1 MIMKKLIA
9 KKESSPNMHINP
21 HSNDLQFHPLT
32 SRSNLRTN
40 MYKSLRNRSLA
51 AAGLAITAC
60 FVPASSQAMQLTYEI
75 RVNPVGT
82 SAGVTIAPDFKS
94 AVANAPGDVI
104 ALSLFAILNNA
115 NGNNADDGL
124 TQTNGSFTSNNGGLQ
139 GNLRGDTNFV
149 AGGNTQQNNV
159 AGFQAGVSQSGFS
172 FNNIDGDGD
181 LDVGSLVQTGSFN
194 PAPWFIAVGGT
205 GAGGTTFG
213 TGATTSATTLLI
225 GATTFTLGASAL
237 ANQSTLV
244 NYVPRIKTDGTI
256 GQRNLH
262 KFVLDGAIVS
272 LAGNDAN
279 LAVGTPV
286 TLSLIPEPSAF
297 GMVLLGAMGLVGFRR
312 YGGKRR

>member
-1 MIMKKLIA
+1 MKKVIA
-9 KKESSPNMHINP
+9 KKESSPNMHTIP
-21 HSNDLQFHPLT
+21 HSSDLQFHPLT

-60 FVPASSQAMQLTYEI
+60 FVPASSQAVQLTYEM

-82 SAGVTIAPDFKS
+82 TAGVVIAPDFKS

-104 ALSLFAILNNA
+104 ALSLFAIFNNGDGNNA
-115 NGNNADDGL
+115 NDGL
-124 TQTNGSFTSNNGGLQ
+124 TQTNGSFTSANGGLQ

-149 AGGNTQQNNV
+149 LNGQTQQNNV
-159 AGFQAGVSQSGFS
+159 TGFTAGVSQSGFS
-172 FNNIDGDGD
+172 FSDLDADGD
-181 LDVGSLVQTGSFN
+181 LDVGNTALTTGSYN
-194 PAPWFIAVGGT
+194 PAPWFIAVGGS

-213 TGATTSATTLLI
+213 TGASTAPTTLLI

-244 NYVPRIKTDGTI
+244 NYVPRIKTDGTV

-272 LAGNDAN
+272 LAGNDATN